1 MILLANNPSASSCYA
16 RNALLGKWS
25 KALTYC
31 ENTERYLTRL
41 TSVSV
46 LGLSTHSL
54 AIAYGLLGMHDRAHA
69 LFTSLM
75 ETEGKSSAFSIFRE
89 LNPFYNE
96 LYAKRSELAIA
107 GREEELQLAID
118 SFTSTSSYQDED
130 EDESDRQRLPPLPPL
145 PLSQE
150 QAHNPEKVEAKEHV
164 LELEKTSAQN
174 VTADNTASDEKKGV
188 SHGIIR
194 GLQVEKDRKKDVHTI
209 SFSSVVEAVIKKIRA
224 NKLVA
229 SVMKEKQAVKLNNAT
244 KEEGV
249 AEGVGVGEGSGLGV
263 NGVCEGA
270 PCAASIPKTP
280 EAQGTISFQLSLMTG
295 RGMDSVKAELCMLN
309 ALIALGGGTVSSNL
323 NNTSKVLTIEE
334 HCEDGL
340 RCISNIF
347 EDSNHSQISYYA
359 HTCDQVHSY
368 IVEARLYTILATLA
382 PSSHAHAL
390 HHSNQQDVDVDVR
403 QVNLPQTQPQPH
415 DAPVAVAGNTSLA
428 KTKTETETE
437 TRPDKDKDKVKDK
450 QYYVRKAIAA
460 MKKCEALGRTLDAPG
475 VLFTTGIQMAV
486 MGLDT
491 ERGKSILSESIDIIE
506 YQADKTDLDN
516 DRKILHNDNDSTT
529 THNGKQ
535 IQSQIQSIEENQIQ
549 SKHHQEEEEI
559 HGIIIDEEEGEEEE
573 EEEDDNEEDGEDEGE
588 VTVGIR
594 NVFDILTKT
603 KIDTETDTESTINSN
618 CNSNIKNQD
627 SNNIRIEEENN
638 YTTNTIKKELK
649 PSNRKTDDFKYL
661 KKKSSSFE
669 ISQIP
674 IVSYARKILKD
685 YKKYK

>member
-1 MILLANNPSASSCYA
+1 MSYQTMPFYIIELLLPHILTFPHSLFMILLGNNTSASSCNA

-75 ETEGKSSAFSIFRE
+75 ETEGRSSAFSIFRD

-107 GREEELQLAID
+107 GREEDLQRAIN
-118 SFTSTSSYQDED
+118 SFTSNYEDED
-130 EDESDRQRLPPLPPL
+130 EDENDRQRPTPL

-150 QAHNPEKVEAKEHV
+150 RIFSPEKVEAQELV
-164 LELEKTSAQN
+164 LELEKTSTQN
-174 VTADNTASDEKKGV
+174 VTADNTASNEKKGV

-194 GLQVEKDRKKDVHTI
+194 GLQVEEDRKKDVHPTT
-209 SFSSVVEAVIKKIRA
+209 FSSVVEAIIKKIRA
-224 NKLVA
+224 NKLIA
-229 SVMKEKQAVKLNNAT
+229 RVMQEKQAVKLYGAT
-244 KEEGV
+244 VEEVV
-249 AEGVGVGEGSGLGV
+249 AEGEGEGSGLCV

-323 NNTSKVLTIEE
+323 NTTSEILTIEE

-382 PSSHAHAL
+382 PTSHAL
-390 HHSNQQDVDVDVR
+390 HRSNQQDVDMDLSR
-403 QVNLPQTQPQPH
+403 LNQPQPQPH
-415 DAPVAVAGNTSLA
+415 DVAVTVAGNTSIG
-428 KTKTETETE
+428 KTKTET
-437 TRPDKDKDKVKDK
+437 RHDKDNDKIKDK
-450 QYYVRKAIAA
+450 QYYVRKAVAA

-486 MGLDT
+486 MGLDI

-516 DRKILHNDNDSTT
+516 DRKIFSNDSTK
-529 THNGKQ
+529 HNEIQSQSQSQSIDEKQ
-535 IQSQIQSIEENQIQ
+535 IQSVC
-549 SKHHQEEEEI
+549 HQEEKEI
-559 HGIIIDEEEGEEEE
+559 HGFIIDEEDEEDED
-573 EEEDDNEEDGEDEGE
+573 DDNEEDEGE
-588 VTVGIR
+588 VTVGISD
-594 NVFDILTKT
+594 VFDILTET
-603 KIDTETDTESTINSN
+603 KMEPDTDTESTIHS
-618 CNSNIKNQD
+618 SSSITNQD
-627 SNNIRIEEENN
+627 LNNVRIEEEHN
-638 YTTNTIKKELK
+638 YTTNTTKKELK
-649 PSNRKTDDFKYL
+649 PSNKKMDDFKYL

-674 IVSYARKILKD
+674 IVSYAREILKD
-685 YKKYK
+685 YKK

>member
-1 MILLANNPSASSCYA
+1 M
-16 RNALLGKWS
+16 
-25 KALTYC
+25 
-31 ENTERYLTRL
+31 
-41 TSVSV
+41 

-75 ETEGKSSAFSIFRE
+75 ETEGRSSAFSIFRE

-107 GREEELQLAID
+107 GREEELQQAIN
-118 SFTSTSSYQDED
+118 SFTSNYQDED
-130 EDESDRQRLPPLPPL
+130 DDEDDDEDEIDRLRLPLPV

-150 QAHNPEKVEAKEHV
+150 RILSPGKVEAQELV
-164 LELEKTSAQN
+164 LELEKTSTQN
-174 VTADNTASDEKKGV
+174 VTADNTASNEKKGV
-188 SHGIIR
+188 SHGLIR
-194 GLQVEKDRKKDVHTI
+194 GLQVEIDRKKNVHTPT
-209 SFSSVVEAVIKKIRA
+209 FSSVVEAIIKKIRA
-224 NKLVA
+224 NKLIA
-229 SVMKEKQAVKLNNAT
+229 RVMKEKQAVKLNNKAT
-244 KEEGV
+244 AEEGV
-249 AEGVGVGEGSGLGV
+249 VEGEGEGSGLGV

-323 NNTSKVLTIEE
+323 NNTSKILTIEE

-382 PSSHAHAL
+382 PTSHAL
-390 HHSNQQDVDVDVR
+390 HRSNQQDIDVDLR
-403 QVNLPQTQPQPH
+403 RLNQSHPQPEPQPH
-415 DAPVAVAGNTSLA
+415 DMPVTAAGNTSLR
-428 KTKTETETE
+428 KTKTETNH
-437 TRPDKDKDKVKDK
+437 DKDNDKVKDK
-450 QYYVRKAIAA
+450 QYYVRKAVAA

-486 MGLDT
+486 MGLDI

-506 YQADKTDLDN
+506 YQADITDLDN
-516 DRKILHNDNDSTT
+516 DRQILNNDSTK
-529 THNGKQ
+529 HNEKQ
-535 IQSQIQSIEENQIQ
+535 SQSIEENQIQ
-549 SKHHQEEEEI
+549 SECHQKEEVI
-559 HGIIIDEEEGEEEE
+559 HGFIIDEEE
-573 EEEDDNEEDGEDEGE
+573 EEEDDDDNEEDEGE

-594 NVFDILTKT
+594 DVFDILTET
-603 KIDTETDTESTINSN
+603 KMESETDTESTINSN
-618 CNSNIKNQD
+618 SNSNSNSKSRNQD
-627 SNNIRIEEENN
+627 SNNVRIEEEHNH
-638 YTTNTIKKELK
+638 TTNTTKKELK
-649 PSNRKTDDFKYL
+649 PSNKKMDDFKYL

-674 IVSYARKILKD
+674 IVSYAREILRD
-685 YKKYK
+685 YKK